1 MKKKY
6 YNEAIIG
13 NEKIVASFSYQG
25 EMLRLFYPTRDYRQ
39 FIDTMQTGV
48 KINDSALIYL
58 HEDINNEYEQYYTE
72 NTNILN
78 TKIKNTYFNL
88 SILQTDFVS
97 ISKNVIIKKYKLT
110 NENSIDLEVDFLLY
124 SKLLSNNNN
133 MVGSKIEK
141 DTLLQYSHDYTYCIF
156 SKLPILG
163 YRLNH
168 SEEEIKSGYLYDK
181 DYIGM
186 ANDSAISYKIGNL
199 KPKESKEFEIFIY
212 INNNQE
218 KYQMDEIIEDVEK
231 IKSIDT
237 TKEQKKVEKYWN
249 NYVKEHDGLKILSKK
264 EEWQRKLTGKDE
276 IKDAVNKSIEKEQN
290 EIDKIAYE
298 KYESIKKIYVRSIL
312 LFPLLSNTET
322 GGISAAIEV
331 DEERSKCGRY
341 SYCWP
346 RDAVFVTKALDI
358 LNMTEQTTK
367 FYTNFCK
374 KTQSKNGMWEQ
385 RFYTDG
391 RLAPCWGYQIDET
404 ASIIYGIYEHYKI
417 TKDKEFLKQV
427 YPMCQKVPL
436 GLPLGTFPFGK
447 SVPFGTL
454 EKEPMTEKESYDLWE
469 MHEGVHLYSLSAIYA
484 ALKAMIAIKQE
495 LNETKEIEELEEK
508 AKQIKDY
515 CLKNFYDEQS
525 KTLKRNNKDNIMDIS
540 LLGTVVP
547 FSMLDA
553 EQREVKN
560 TIEKINMTLRTYTG
574 GYLRFENDSYLG
586 GNNPWPI
593 ATLWLA
599 LYNMKIGKQEEATN
613 QIEFISKTATKHGFL
628 AEQIDN
634 ETMQSNWVIGLG
646 WSHAMYIIALS
657 QLGTFGDVS

>member
-1 MKKKY
+1 MKEKY

-13 NEKIVASFSYQG
+13 NEKMVASFSYQG

-39 FIDTMQTGV
+39 FIDTMQAGV

-97 ISKNVIIKKYKLT
+97 TSKNVIIKKYKLT
-110 NENSIDLEVDFLLY
+110 NENSINLEVDFLLY

-168 SEEEIKSGYLYDK
+168 SEEEIKSGYLQDK

-199 KPKESKEFEIFIY
+199 KPGESKEFEIFIY

-231 IKSIDT
+231 IKNIDT

-249 NYVKEHDGLKILSKK
+249 NYVKEHDGLKVLSQK
-264 EEWQRKLTGKDE
+264 EEWQQKLIGTE
-276 IKDAVNKSIEKEQN
+276 EKNNQ
-290 EIDKIAYE
+290 IDKITYE

-358 LNMTEQTTK
+358 LNMTDQTTK

-404 ASIIYGIYEHYKI
+404 ASIIYGIYEHYKM

-436 GLPLGTFPFGK
+436 GTFPFGI
-447 SVPFGTL
+447 SVTFGTSN
-454 EKEPMTEKESYDLWE
+454 KDNASTQESYDLWE

-495 LNETKEIEELEEK
+495 LNETKGIEELEENTRE
-508 AKQIKDY
+508 IKDY
-515 CLKNFYDEQS
+515 CIKNFCDEQS

-540 LLGTVVP
+540 LLGTIVP

-553 EQREVKN
+553 EQKEVKN

-574 GYLRFENDSYLG
+574 GYLRFQNDNYMG

-593 ATLWLA
+593 ATLWMA
-599 LYNMKIGKQEEATN
+599 LYNMKIGKKEEARN
-613 QIEFISKTATKHGFL
+613 QVELITKTATKHGFL

-634 ETMQSNWVIGLG
+634 ETMQSKWVIGLG

-657 QLGTFGDVS
+657 CLFGCLFGDVS

>member
-13 NEKIVASFSYQG
+13 NEKVVASFSKQG

-39 FIDTMQTGV
+39 FIDTMQAGV

-124 SKLLSNNNN
+124 TKLLSNNNN
-133 MVGSKIEK
+133 MVGSKIEQ

-168 SEEEIKSGYLYDK
+168 SEEEIKSGILYDK

-186 ANDSAISYKIGNL
+186 ADDSAISYKIGNL
-199 KPKESKEFEIFIY
+199 KPGESKEFEIFIY

-218 KYQMDEIIEDVEK
+218 KYQMDEILKDIEKLRKIDVVKEEK
-231 IKSIDT
+231 D
-237 TKEQKKVEKYWN
+237 VEKYWN
-249 NYVKEHDGLKILSKK
+249 NYVKEHDGLKILSQK
-264 EEWQRKLTGKDE
+264 EEWKKKLVGNNEDISEKVEKENDE
-276 IKDAVNKSIEKEQN
+276 IIS
-290 EIDKIAYE
+290 E
-298 KYESIKKIYVRSIL
+298 KYEKIKQSYVRSIL
-312 LFPLLSNTET
+312 LFPLLSNRET
-322 GGISAAIEV
+322 GGISAAIEI

-346 RDAVFVTKALDI
+346 RDAVFVTKALDL

-404 ASIIYGIYEHYKI
+404 ANIIYGIYEHYKI

-427 YPMCQKVPL
+427 YPMCQKANAFL
-436 GLPLGTFPFGK
+436 ETF
-447 SVPFGTL
+447 S
-454 EKEPMTEKESYDLWE
+454 KETFSKLMSNDLNNKQESYDLWE

-484 ALKAMIAIKQE
+484 ATKAMIAIKKE
-495 LNETKEIEELEEK
+495 LNETKDIETLEQKTKEIK
-508 AKQIKDY
+508 AHCMEYFCNQ
-515 CLKNFYDEQS
+515 QS

-553 EQREVKN
+553 EQKEIKN

-574 GYLRFENDSYLG
+574 GYLRFENDSYMD

-593 ATLWLA
+593 ATLWMA
-599 LYNMKIGKQEEATN
+599 LYNMKIGNKEEAKKE
-613 QIEFISKTATKHGFL
+613 IEFVTKTATKHGFL

-634 ETMQSNWVIGLG
+634 ETMQSKWVIGLG

-657 QLGTFGDVS
+657 QL

>member
-6 YNEAIIG
+6 YNEAVIG

-39 FIDTMQTGV
+39 FIDTMQAGV

-58 HEDINNEYEQYYTE
+58 HEDINNQYEQYYTE

-141 DTLLQYSHDYTYCIF
+141 DILLQYSHDYTYCIF

-168 SEEEIKSGYLYDK
+168 SEEDIKSGYLHDK

-186 ANDSAISYKIGNL
+186 ANDSAVSYKIGTL
-199 KPKESKEFEIFIY
+199 KPGESKEFEIFIY

-218 KYQMDEIIEDVEK
+218 KDQMDEIIEDVEK
-231 IKSIDT
+231 IRKIDT
-237 TKEQKKVEKYWN
+237 TKEQKNVEKYWN
-249 NYVKEHDGLKILSKK
+249 NYVKEHDGLNILSKK
-264 EEWQRKLTGKDE
+264 EEWQKKLAE
-276 IKDAVNKSIEKEQN
+276 E
-290 EIDKIAYE
+290 YE
-298 KYESIKKIYVRSIL
+298 KMKQIYVRSIL
-312 LFPLLSNTET
+312 LFPLLSNSET
-322 GGISAAIEV
+322 GGISAAIEI

-346 RDAVFVTKALDI
+346 RDAVFVTKALDL

-374 KTQSKNGMWEQ
+374 KTQSKNGIWEQ

-427 YPMCQKVPL
+427 YRMCQKVFDTLGTVPL

-447 SVPFGTL
+447 SVPFGNF
-454 EKEPMTEKESYDLWE
+454 EKENLLNQGSYDLWE

-484 ALKAMIAIKQE
+484 ALKAMISIKQE
-495 LNETKEIEELEEK
+495 INEIKGIEELEEK
-508 AKQIKDY
+508 AKEIKKY
-515 CLKNFYDEQS
+515 CIKNLCDEQS
-525 KTLKRNNKDNIMDIS
+525 KILKRNNKDNIMDIS

-553 EQREVKN
+553 EQKEIKN

-586 GNNPWPI
+586 GNNPWPV
-593 ATLWLA
+593 ATLWMA
-599 LYNMKIGKQEEATN
+599 LYNIKIGNQEEARKE
-613 QIEFISKTATKHGFL
+613 IEFVTKTATKHGFL

-634 ETMQSNWVIGLG
+634 ETMQSKWVIGLG

-657 QLGTFGDVS
+657 QLVTIGDVS

>member
-6 YNEAIIG
+6 YNEAVIG

-39 FIDTMQTGV
+39 FIDTMQAGV

-58 HEDINNEYEQYYTE
+58 HEDINNQYEQYYTE

-141 DTLLQYSHDYTYCIF
+141 DILLQYSHDYTYCIF

-168 SEEEIKSGYLYDK
+168 SEEDIKSGYLHDK

-186 ANDSAISYKIGNL
+186 ANDSAVSYKIGTL
-199 KPKESKEFEIFIY
+199 KPGESKEFEIFIY

-218 KYQMDEIIEDVEK
+218 KDQMDEIIEDVEK
-231 IKSIDT
+231 IRKIDT
-237 TKEQKKVEKYWN
+237 TKEQKNVEKYWN
-249 NYVKEHDGLKILSKK
+249 NYVKEHDGLNILSKK
-264 EEWQRKLTGKDE
+264 EEWQKKLAE
-276 IKDAVNKSIEKEQN
+276 E
-290 EIDKIAYE
+290 YE
-298 KYESIKKIYVRSIL
+298 KMKQIYVRSIL
-312 LFPLLSNTET
+312 LFPLLSNSET
-322 GGISAAIEV
+322 GGISAAIEI

-346 RDAVFVTKALDI
+346 RDAVFVTKALDL

-374 KTQSKNGMWEQ
+374 KTQSKNGIWEQ

-427 YPMCQKVPL
+427 YRMCQKVFDT
-436 GLPLGTFPFGK
+436 LGTFPFAS
-447 SVPFGTL
+447 SVPFVSKNGI
-454 EKEPMTEKESYDLWE
+454 ENDIQKESYDLWE

-484 ALKAMIAIKQE
+484 ALKAMISIKQE
-495 LNETKEIEELEEK
+495 INEIKGIEELEEK
-508 AKQIKDY
+508 AKEIKKY
-515 CLKNFYDEQS
+515 CIKNLCDEQS
-525 KTLKRNNKDNIMDIS
+525 KILKRNNKDNIMDIS

-553 EQREVKN
+553 EQKEIKN

-586 GNNPWPI
+586 GNNPWPV
-593 ATLWLA
+593 ATLWMA
-599 LYNMKIGKQEEATN
+599 LYNIKIGNQEEARKE
-613 QIEFISKTATKHGFL
+613 IEFVTKTATKHGFL

-634 ETMQSNWVIGLG
+634 ETMQSKWVIGLG

-657 QLGTFGDVS
+657 QLVTIGDVS

>member
-6 YNEAIIG
+6 YNEAVIG

-39 FIDTMQTGV
+39 FIDTMYTGV
-48 KINDSALIYL
+48 KINDSSFICLQ
-58 HEDINNEYEQYYTE
+58 EDINNQYEQYYTE

-97 ISKNVIIKKYKLT
+97 IEKNVIIKKYKMT
-110 NENSIDLEVDFLLY
+110 NENTIDLEVDFLLY
-124 SKLLSNNNN
+124 SKLLSDSNN
-133 MVGSKIEK
+133 MVGSKIEQ
-141 DTLLQYSHDYTYCIF
+141 DILLQYSHDNTYCIF

-168 SEEEIKSGYLYDK
+168 SEEEIKSGILQDK

-199 KPKESKEFEIFIY
+199 KPGESKEFEIFIY
-212 INNNQE
+212 LNDHQE
-218 KYQMDEIIEDVEK
+218 KYQFDDIIEEINQ
-231 IKSIDT
+231 IKKMDT
-237 TKEQKKVEKYWN
+237 TKELKKVEKYWN
-249 NYVKEHDGLKILSKK
+249 HYVKEHDGLKVLSKK
-264 EEWQRKLTGKDE
+264 EEWKKKLIGTE
-276 IKDAVNKSIEKEQN
+276 EMSN
-290 EIDKIAYE
+290 EIDKMACE
-298 KYESIKKIYVRSIL
+298 KYENMKQIYVRSIL

-322 GGISAAIEV
+322 GGISAALEI
-331 DEERSKCGRY
+331 DEDRSQCGRY

-346 RDAVFVTKALDI
+346 RDAVFVTKALDL

-404 ASIIYGIYEHYKI
+404 ASILYGIYEHYKM

-427 YPMCQKVPL
+427 YPMCQKANVS
-436 GLPLGTFPFGK
+436 LGTF
-447 SVPFGTL
+447 S
-454 EKEPMTEKESYDLWE
+454 KETFNKQVSNNINNKQESYDLWE
-469 MHEGVHLYSLSAIYA
+469 MHEGIHLYSLSAIYA
-484 ALKAMIAIKQE
+484 ALEAMIAMKQE
-495 LNETKEIEELEEK
+495 LNETKEIEILEEK
-508 AKQIKDY
+508 AEKIKHY
-515 CLKNFYDEQS
+515 CIENFCDKES
-525 KTLKRNNKDNIMDIS
+525 KTLKRSNKDNIVDIS

-553 EQREVKN
+553 DQKEVKN

-593 ATLWLA
+593 ATLWMA
-599 LYNMKIGKQEEATN
+599 LYNMKIGNKEEARK
-613 QIEFISKTATKHGFL
+613 QIELITKTATKHGFL

-634 ETMQSNWVIGLG
+634 ETMQSKWVIGLG

-657 QLGTFGDVS
+657 CLFRDVF